1 MASVIIRTLIVYIL
15 LSFSLRIMGKRQ
27 LGELDVSDLV
37 STLLVSEIASIPIDD
52 PDIPLLNAVLPILFI
67 LAVEVILSTL
77 KNKSEKLKG
86 FMEGKPTYIIYKGRL
101 LQSALRENRISVNE
115 LLSEMRIQG
124 VGNIDDVY
132 YAIAEQNGSLSL
144 ILRDKSI
151 LAHPIVIDGAINS
164 PALKSLGYDERKI
177 EKELRSARISLD
189 EVFLM
194 TVDDEGKFKIIE
206 REKNEGQDTCGGNSP
221 AGHRYNGSKHRSVRE
236 GDLPNNKG
244 RRQHRN

>member
-1 MASVIIRTLIVYIL
+1 
-15 LSFSLRIMGKRQ
+15 MGKRQ

-124 VGNIDDVY
+124 VGNIDEVY

-144 ILRDKSI
+144 ILRDKST

-206 REKNEGQDTCGGNSP
+206 REKYEGQDTCSGNSP
-221 AGHRYNGSKHRSVRE
+221 AGHWYNGSKHRSVRE